1 MWCQSHVELWIVVV
15 RLYLLKLGPKKLA
28 WSRDCEE
35 CEPVAVQTAL
45 SASSGNWLK
54 NTGKRPRFQTTCGAL
69 MRTHCFK
76 TESWVI
82 LLITEFKKK
91 KKEMVTMAFALGEH
105 RACSPNPWNKCP
117 SSSCVEIPSLC
128 PALRIFNSQAEIKIS
143 TLLGSHSCGTRGSLQ
158 QHWPY
163 KEIFASG
170 VPFTSTPVPHW
181 TAQSSGWVWLF
192 QAAIS

>member
-82 LLITEFKKK
+82 LLITDFFKRN
-91 KKEMVTMAFALGEH
+91 VNDA
-105 RACSPNPWNKCP
+105 
-117 SSSCVEIPSLC
+117 LC
-128 PALRIFNSQAEIKIS
+128 PCRTWGTFPKFMEEEFHPVILLCGDFFSVPWSTFNSQAEIKIR
-143 TLLGSHSCGTRGSLQ
+143 TLLGSHSYGTCGSPT
-158 QHWPY
+158 
-163 KEIFASG
+163 K
-170 VPFTSTPVPHW
+170 
-181 TAQSSGWVWLF
+181 
-192 QAAIS
+192 

>member
-82 LLITEFKKK
+82 FLITDLKKK
-91 KKEMVTMAFALGEH
+91 KGRLMMSLPCRMQGMFPK
-105 RACSPNPWNKCP
+105 SWSSNKQP
-117 SSSCVEIPSLC
+117 SSSCMETSFSCI
-128 PALRIFNSQAEIKIS
+128 ALDVFSSQAEIKIR
-143 TLLGSHSCGTRGSLQ
+143 TLLGSHSYGLTCNFPATL
-158 QHWPY
+158 
-163 KEIFASG
+163 
-170 VPFTSTPVPHW
+170 
-181 TAQSSGWVWLF
+181 
-192 QAAIS
+192 AI

>member
-76 TESWVI
+76 TESWLI
-82 LLITEFKKK
+82 LLITDFKKWRL
-91 KKEMVTMAFALGEH
+91 MMSL
-105 RACSPNPWNKCP
+105 PWQNARHVP
-117 SSSCVEIPSLC
+117 QIAVIEQAGFIL
-128 PALRIFNSQAEIKIS
+128 LRGKHVFMCYILPLSQAEIKIRM
-143 TLLGSHSCGTRGSLQ
+143 LLGSHSYGLTFNCSKTGHIEKSLVQ
-158 QHWPY
+158 GLAFVCLLV
-163 KEIFASG
+163 KAMVGFAC
-170 VPFTSTPVPHW
+170 
-181 TAQSSGWVWLF
+181 
-192 QAAIS
+192 

>member
-76 TESWVI
+76 AESWVI
-82 LLITEFKKK
+82 FLITDFFLKRRVNDGLCPCRTRGTFSKFTEQSP
-91 KKEMVTMAFALGEH
+91 VILLLGIS
-105 RACSPNPWNKCP
+105 SP
-117 SSSCVEIPSLC
+117 C
-128 PALRIFNSQAEIKIS
+128 PALSIFDCQAEIKVR
-143 TLLGSHSCGTRGSLQ
+143 TLLGCLSCGTYGSLQ
-158 QHWPY
+158 QHWSY
-163 KEIFASG
+163 KEIFGSF
-170 VPFTSTPVPHW
+170 VSTTIPH
-181 TAQSSGWVWLF
+181 Q
-192 QAAIS
+192 IP